1 MTKNEPDVK
10 VHHTA
15 GCGICGRTDQ
25 HTHTQ
30 DDWRA
35 LIDAADPFKPEYRR

>member
-1 MTKNEPDVK
+1 MGKNEPDVK

-25 HTHTQ
+25 HTHAQ
-30 DDWRA
+30 ADHRA
-35 LIDAADPFKPEYRR
+35 KVDAADPGKRR

>member
-1 MTKNEPDVK
+1 MGKTDPDVK

-15 GCGICGRTDQ
+15 GCDLCGRTDQ

-30 DDWRA
+30 DDWRE
-35 LIDAADPFKPEYRR
+35 LIDSKDRR